1 MLGPGGSPSMRTLP
15 LPAALVLAAVL
26 LAGCS
31 VPDATSEGATATTT
45 KGASTATT
53 PPPGGA
59 GSAPTL
65 ALLEVAVVP
74 ETADLGDDLT
84 ARAIAKNLGGNVA
97 IATVE
102 FRLAGQLVH
111 TAKATLQPGES
122 TLLAAT
128 IKPGRTGTLPVE
140 AKLVETGV
148 TLTTT
153 LLVHGPDL
161 VDPKVTPLDL
171 GQPDRVAH
179 RVSFRNAGDG
189 TAQGLRVEAQLL
201 DEQGVLVDTIV
212 RDLADLA
219 PGQPTLVEFTHVA
232 RAGGSVPYTY
242 TVHVIVTAQ
251 PGVLLEHDSE
261 PFTV

>member
-1 MLGPGGSPSMRTLP
+1 MLGRGGSPSMRTLP
-15 LPAALVLAAVL
+15 IPATLLLATAL

-31 VPDATSEGATATTT
+31 APDATSEGASAATT
-45 KGASTATT
+45 KGTTPATT
-53 PPPGGA
+53 SPGGA
-59 GSAPTL
+59 GTTPTL

-74 ETADLGDDLT
+74 DTADLGDDLT

-97 IATVE
+97 LATVE

-140 AKLVETGV
+140 AKLVETGA
-148 TLTTT
+148 TLTAD

-161 VDPKVTPLDL
+161 VDAKVTPLDL

-189 TAQGLRVEAQLL
+189 NAQGLRVEAQLL
-201 DEQGVLVDTIV
+201 DEQGILVDSIV
-212 RDLADLA
+212 QDLADLA

-251 PGVLLEHDSE
+251 AGVVLEHDSA